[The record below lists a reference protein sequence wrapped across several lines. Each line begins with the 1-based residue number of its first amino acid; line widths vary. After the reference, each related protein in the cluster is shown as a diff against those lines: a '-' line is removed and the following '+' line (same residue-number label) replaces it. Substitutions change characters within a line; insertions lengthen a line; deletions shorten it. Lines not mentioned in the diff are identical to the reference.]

1 MDKQKRWLY
10 EEADKPLSPVIGHC
24 KAKDPFTDRAYYAKR
39 MTYVSRLKQWFL
51 QILVM
56 QGGSLDWRSVTEE
69 ELICKHNAMVPN
81 GEPGFA
87 WKCANCGYVYG
98 K

>member
-1 MDKQKRWLY
+1 MEKRWLH

-24 KAKDPFTDRAYYAKR
+24 KAQYPFTAPQPYYAKR
-39 MTYVSRLKQWFL
+39 MTYVPKCKQWFL
-51 QILVM
+51 QILIM
-56 QGGSLDWRSVTEE
+56 QSGGLNWKDVTEE
-69 ELICKHNAMVPN
+69 ELICQHNAMVPN
-81 GEPGFA
+81 GEPGFS